1 MADSTN
7 KSGSWYDWASLIASI
22 YGDRKDRERQGDSKP
37 IPMSPEERRVYDE
50 QWNQYRY
57 SPARHFTNETAF
69 QALQGMD
76 PNAYKFNPQS
86 EYFKGTGF
94 KLPEIPKIDW
104 SQVPKYWRDIYQTGK
119 PFKPSAPGDP
129 KTPPIGGTYGPGTN
143 NAGQGGGGGF
153 RRGDGLGG
161 PMQRTGLPDPSDSG
175 GRPAYG
181 ESIYDFYSRNP
192 GGNANYWLPNGGRGA
207 YQNPNGTWT
216 TSDGDVIGTGRP
228 LPPVG
233 GVPDEDTD
241 PLPPGRQLGDIMN
254 PPSDAVVNGQPN
266 RSSIWGWLDR
276 IILSGGWDAVQRAI
290 AGLGGL
296 GGGAVALGME
306 WLENRRERNQQLFPN
321 RGGGNSGGN
330 GAIPGSITGSPGAN
344 GALGG

>member
-7 KSGSWYDWASLIASI
+7 KSGSWYDWASLFASI

-161 PMQRTGLPDPSDSG
+161 PMNRTVLPDPSDPSG
-175 GRPAYG
+175 SQPRYG

-192 GGNANYWLPNGGRGA
+192 GANAGDYLPGGGGGTQGPPEGMEYGDLPPALQGVFGRGVDLVRQNGVQWLINGGVAAIGSALGLPAGAANLIYNRLRQMFGGNNTQTPPPQGGGMTGVPPNGG
-207 YQNPNGTWT
+207 
-216 TSDGDVIGTGRP
+216 V
-228 LPPVG
+228 
-233 GVPDEDTD
+233 
-241 PLPPGRQLGDIMN
+241 M
-254 PPSDAVVNGQPN
+254 
-266 RSSIWGWLDR
+266 
-276 IILSGGWDAVQRAI
+276 
-290 AGLGGL
+290 
-296 GGGAVALGME
+296 
-306 WLENRRERNQQLFPN
+306 
-321 RGGGNSGGN
+321 
-330 GAIPGSITGSPGAN
+330 
-344 GALGG
+344 

>member
-1 MADSTN
+1 MANT
-7 KSGSWYDWASLIASI
+7 GSWVDWAALIAQI
-22 YGDRKDRERQGDSKP
+22 YGDRKQRERQGDSKP

-50 QWNQYRY
+50 QWNIYRY
-57 SPARHFTNETAF
+57 SPDRHYKMETAH
-69 QALQGMD
+69 QAMKGMD
-76 PNAYKFNPQS
+76 PNAFKFNPQS
-86 EYFKGTGF
+86 DYFKGTGF
-94 KLPEIPKIDW
+94 KLPEIPKMDW
-104 SQVPKYWRDIYQTGK
+104 SQVPAYWRDIYTAGK

-129 KTPPIGGTYGPGTN
+129 KTPPIGGTYGTGPN
-143 NAGQGGGGGF
+143 NAGQGGGGGY
-153 RRGDGLGG
+153 RNGQGIGG
-161 PMQRTGLPDPSDSG
+161 PMNRSVLPDPSDSG

-181 ESIYDFYSRNP
+181 ESIYDFLTRNP
-192 GGNANYWLPNGGRGA
+192 GGNIAGNLPNGGRGA

-254 PPSDAVVNGQPN
+254 PPPEVRNPDGTPNEGGLRGWITRIVNARGYGAAQ
-266 RSSIWGWLDR
+266 
-276 IILSGGWDAVQRAI
+276 AAI

-296 GGGAVALGME
+296 GGMFVATGME
-306 WLENRRERNQQLFPN
+306 ILQRLFPN
-321 RGGGNSGGN
+321 RGGGNAGGN

>member
-7 KSGSWYDWASLIASI
+7 KSGSWYDWASLFASI

-129 KTPPIGGTYGPGTN
+129 KTPPIGGTYGTGPN
-143 NAGQGGGGGF
+143 NADQGGGGGGF

-161 PMQRTGLPDPSDSG
+161 PMNRAVLPDPSDPSG
-175 GRPAYG
+175 SQPRYG
-181 ESIYDFYSRNP
+181 ESIYDFLTRNP
-192 GGNANYWLPNGGRGA
+192 GANLTGSGTLGPPEGMEYGGLPPALQGAFGRAMELVRERGPQWLIQAGVAGIGQILGLPAGAANLVYNAVRQTFGGGGTPPPQGGGMTGVPPNGG
-207 YQNPNGTWT
+207 
-216 TSDGDVIGTGRP
+216 
-228 LPPVG
+228 L
-233 GVPDEDTD
+233 
-241 PLPPGRQLGDIMN
+241 M
-254 PPSDAVVNGQPN
+254 
-266 RSSIWGWLDR
+266 
-276 IILSGGWDAVQRAI
+276 
-290 AGLGGL
+290 
-296 GGGAVALGME
+296 
-306 WLENRRERNQQLFPN
+306 
-321 RGGGNSGGN
+321 
-330 GAIPGSITGSPGAN
+330 
-344 GALGG
+344 